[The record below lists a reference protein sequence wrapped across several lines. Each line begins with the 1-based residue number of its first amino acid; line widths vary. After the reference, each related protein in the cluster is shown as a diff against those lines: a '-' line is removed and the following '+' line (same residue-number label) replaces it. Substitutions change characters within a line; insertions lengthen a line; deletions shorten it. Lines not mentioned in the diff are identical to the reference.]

1 MFIFIFANFLYS
13 HNEHTL
19 RMYVYPSLT
28 KGRMRYW
35 AGIRSD
41 VSSQVKALF
50 PLFTYEDQVQSFL
63 WDETERA
70 LTAPGI
76 QRPLSYLF
84 SYQSRFWAS
93 FYPPVKL
100 VTALSVLSHK
110 ALQGSNEPIFQTL
123 EKMRGIRTKHTFHI
137 ICDGFFCVPLWV
149 NGDEKR
155 G

>member
-84 SYQSRFWAS
+84 SYQSVTILSLFLSTCETGDSTLCPISQGTARF
-93 FYPPVKL
+93 K
-100 VTALSVLSHK
+100 
-110 ALQGSNEPIFQTL
+110 
-123 EKMRGIRTKHTFHI
+123 
-137 ICDGFFCVPLWV
+137 
-149 NGDEKR
+149 
-155 G
+155 